1 MAQRNLPIE
10 LPETL
15 LQDTHAKQIPAGQI
29 MLYEGDIPLEV
40 YILQSGVVKIYDI
53 DEQGNEKILH
63 LVKPLAL
70 LPFAFFSGLHEP
82 LNWFYTALTD
92 CTVYGVPSDEM
103 REIIRT
109 HGDLAE
115 KLTNAFS
122 DDVHELLLRLSSLGK
137 TNARDKITA
146 ALIFLAG
153 SHAVERRSGWWRVNF
168 AVSHQMLAD
177 LCGITRE
184 SAALA
189 MKELQGEQ
197 VVRYPRMTVLEINR
211 RCL

>member
-1 MAQRNLPIE
+1 MARTHLPIE

-15 LQDTHAKQIPAGQI
+15 LRETRAKHIPAGQI
-29 MLYEGDIPLEV
+29 MLYEGDTPLEV
-40 YILQSGVVKIYDI
+40 FVLQSGVVKMYDI

-82 LNWFYTALTD
+82 LKWFYTALTD
-92 CTVYGVPSDEM
+92 CTVYGVPAKEM
-103 REIIRT
+103 RKAIRVN
-109 HGDLAE
+109 GDLAE

-122 DDVHELLLRLSSLGK
+122 DDVHELLLRLSSLSK

-146 ALIFLAG
+146 ALIFLAD
-153 SHAVERRSGWWRVNF
+153 SHAIERQSGWWRVNF

-189 MKELQGEQ
+189 MKELQGERL
-197 VVRYPRMTVLEINR
+197 VRYPRMTMLEINR
-211 RCL
+211 KRL